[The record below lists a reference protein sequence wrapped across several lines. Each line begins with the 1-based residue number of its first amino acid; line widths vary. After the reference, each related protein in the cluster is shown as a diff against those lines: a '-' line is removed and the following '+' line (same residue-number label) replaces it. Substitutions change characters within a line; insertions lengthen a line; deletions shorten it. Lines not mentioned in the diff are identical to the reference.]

1 MLSINSN
8 GTGGHLIQVL
18 LLKNLKIEKYSRSE
32 VNLTYLPKALANG
45 VEFKSNFRVKKITL
59 DKLGN
64 ANGVIYFDS
73 R

>member
-18 LLKNLKIEKYSRSE
+18 LLKNLKIEKNIPDQ

-45 VEFKSNFRVKKITL
+45 VEFKSNFE
-59 DKLGN
+59 
-64 ANGVIYFDS
+64 
-73 R
+73 